1 MSLYKLIIIFH
12 IKSLAIYICIS
23 SSNGN
28 LNNYHLVYTC
38 TIIIKV
44 CIVYKQEH
52 NLLIIYTDL
61 VAFIFHLQSFLYHYY
76 SDYVLWKLNVI
87 SYLIV

>member
-12 IKSLAIYICIS
+12 IKALSIYIYIYS

-28 LNNYHLVYTC
+28 LNNYKLVYTC

-44 CIVYKQEH
+44 CIIYKHEH
-52 NLLIIYTDL
+52 NLLIIYRSGGFHISY
-61 VAFIFHLQSFLYHYY
+61 FIFNLFF
-76 SDYVLWKLNVI
+76 I
-87 SYLIV
+87 IITLIMYCMN

>member
-12 IKSLAIYICIS
+12 IKALSIYIYIYIS

-28 LNNYHLVYTC
+28 LNNYKLVYTY

-44 CIVYKQEH
+44 CIIYKHEH
-52 NLLIIYTDL
+52 NLLIIYRSGG
-61 VAFIFHLQSFLYHYY
+61 FHISSSIFSSSLL
-76 SDYVLWKLNVI
+76 L
-87 SYLIV
+87 

>member
-12 IKSLAIYICIS
+12 IKALSTHIYLYIYIS

-28 LNNYHLVYTC
+28 LNNYKLVCTC

-44 CIVYKQEH
+44 CIIYKHEH
-52 NLLIIYTDL
+52 NLLIIYRSGG
-61 VAFIFHLQSFLYHYY
+61 FHISSSIFSLSL
-76 SDYVLWKLNVI
+76 LL
-87 SYLIV
+87 